1 MRFLHT
7 ADWHLGQRFLITQDR
22 EEELGHALDWLL
34 TTIQQEKIDVLLV
47 AGDVFDTNSPP
58 ASAQKLYYQFLF
70 RLMQT
75 ACRHAVIIGGNHD
88 SPSMLQAPKE
98 LLSALN
104 IHVVGAASDRLEDEM
119 IELRDKNGNIEAVI
133 AAVPFLRDRDL
144 RTSISYETMTD
155 RTERIKQGIYTH
167 YEKIATLCNNYA
179 KITVENEKINSLRN
193 NYANK
198 IPIVAMG
205 HLFATGS
212 IASDK
217 QDNIYVG
224 NIENINGDEFSGVF
238 DYVAL
243 GHIHYPQAV
252 GGLEHVR
259 YSGSLIPLSF
269 SEIRDKKSVTIVEIL
284 TNEKNKKTVTP
295 TILKLPTFR
304 KLIKIEGDLEKVK
317 SDLAKFAET
326 QNEKNEAR
334 AWVELL
340 ILSDQLLPNIDPEL
354 RDFAKKMPLEL
365 LKIRVQATLDYQ
377 ALDAALGEQ
386 YLEDLDPTEVFRRRC
401 QAQGRPPEEMLALEE
416 AFLELRQAM
425 ENG

>member
-22 EEELGHALDWLL
+22 EEELSHALDWLL

-75 ACRHAVIIGGNHD
+75 DCRHAVIIGGNHD
-88 SPSMLQAPKE
+88 SPSMLQAPKA

-104 IHVVGAASDRLEDEM
+104 IHVVGAASDQLEDE
-119 IELRDKNGNIEAVI
+119 IIALTDKNGNLEAVV

-144 RTSISYETMTD
+144 RTSISYETLTD
-155 RTERIKQGIYTH
+155 RTERIKQGIYNH
-167 YEKIATLCNNYA
+167 YETIATLCKPYA
-179 KITVENEKINSLRN
+179 KRV
-193 NYANK
+193 
-198 IPIVAMG
+198 PIVAMG

-212 IASDK
+212 IASDDK
-217 QDNIYVG
+217 QANIYVG
-224 NIENINGDEFSGVF
+224 NIENINGDEFSEVF

-252 GGLEHVR
+252 GGLAQVR

-269 SEIRDKKSVTIVEIL
+269 SEIRDKKSVTIVEISL
-284 TNEKNKKTVTP
+284 DENDKKTVKP

-317 SDLAKFAET
+317 TDLTLFAAT
-326 QNEKNEAR
+326 QEDKNEAR

-340 ILSDQLLPNIDPEL
+340 ILSDQLLPNIDSEL

-377 ALDAALGEQ
+377 ALDAVLGEQ
-386 YLEDLDPTEVFRRRC
+386 YLQDLDPTDVFRRRC

-425 ENG
+425 RNT